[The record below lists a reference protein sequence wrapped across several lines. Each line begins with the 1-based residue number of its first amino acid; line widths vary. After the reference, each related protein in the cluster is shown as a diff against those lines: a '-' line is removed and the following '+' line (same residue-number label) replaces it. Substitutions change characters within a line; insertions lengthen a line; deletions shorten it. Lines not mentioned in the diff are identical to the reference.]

1 MLKFILLELNCS
13 IYPFIKFIILPN
25 DAIIS
30 GILENKLE
38 LNFGRLLIEI
48 GCVEETVGEV
58 VVGVVVVVG
67 AGVVGAAAT
76 GVDCANIFNLL
87 ILARICILG
96 IN

>member
-1 MLKFILLELNCS
+1 MLL
-13 IYPFIKFIILPN
+13 N

-30 GILENKLE
+30 GILANKLE
-38 LNFGRLLIEI
+38 LNFGRLLMLM
-48 GCVEETVGEV
+48 GCVEDTVGVV

-87 ILARICILG
+87 IRALICIT
-96 IN
+96 